1 MGHVLAKQSI
11 FSYGKNFQSKKE
23 KKNCNFYNRN
33 MVVIRT
39 ATNHVTLV
47 SATAD

>member
-1 MGHVLAKQSI
+1 MCLPNNLFLATVKTSSQR
-11 FSYGKNFQSKKE
+11 KK
-23 KKNCNFYNRN
+23 KKNCKFYNRN

-39 ATNHVTLV
+39 ATNHVALV